1 LTLEDWRRRIDE
13 LDRKLVELLN
23 QRARLAL
30 RIADTKRAIGL
41 SNRCPDREEEVL
53 QNVSAHNRGP
63 LDGEAIRRILRAVM
77 AECLRLEEVASGD
90 RGDEAGRDPTA
101 DRGGK

>member
-30 RIADTKRAIGL
+30 RIADAKRAIGL
-41 SNRCPDREEEVL
+41 SNRCLDREAEVL
-53 QNVSAHNRGP
+53 QNALAHNRGP
-63 LDGEAIRRILRAVM
+63 LNEVAIRRILRAVM

-90 RGDEAGRDPTA
+90 RGDEAGRDQGT
-101 DRGGK
+101 DRGRK